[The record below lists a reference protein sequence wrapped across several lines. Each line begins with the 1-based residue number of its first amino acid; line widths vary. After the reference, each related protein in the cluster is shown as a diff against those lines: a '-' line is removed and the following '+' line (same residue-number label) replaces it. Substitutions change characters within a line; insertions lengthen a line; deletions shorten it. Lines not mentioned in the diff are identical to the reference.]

1 MTSMT
6 EFSIL
11 RSIFSCVCSAD
22 NKEEEYTKA
31 FVQTLL
37 GNPVRIRPEP
47 QDRNLAEEEQ
57 ANAAHI
63 SYHQRRMEEEIAF
76 VRKNYNSGRKH
87 ERARLCE
94 ECVLKGAFS
103 LQREA
108 YKIASITERRTQLM
122 WTCPN
127 DGVAYPFTWRG
138 KQYYRTFRGEMWLRI
153 PFRVSISPLYSL
165 PWCGYWTGYYIA
177 ERPRDLAP
185 LPPHLAQ

>member
-1 MTSMT
+1 
-6 EFSIL
+6 
-11 RSIFSCVCSAD
+11 
-22 NKEEEYTKA
+22 
-31 FVQTLL
+31 
-37 GNPVRIRPEP
+37 
-47 QDRNLAEEEQ
+47 
-57 ANAAHI
+57 
-63 SYHQRRMEEEIAF
+63 
-76 VRKNYNSGRKH
+76 
-87 ERARLCE
+87 
-94 ECVLKGAFS
+94 
-103 LQREA
+103 
-108 YKIASITERRTQLM
+108 M